1 MYSINKIVNLKE
13 KGRNIKMK
21 SNQVEIVL
29 YGAEQFCP
37 SCVNLPSSKETFEW
51 LEAAIAR
58 KFPDQPFKMT
68 YVDIYQPTGENEKL
82 NFAKKV
88 IEEDMFY
95 PVVVINEK
103 IVGEGNPRLKT
114 IFSELE
120 SHGYKA
126 I

>member
-1 MYSINKIVNLKE
+1 MTNT
-13 KGRNIKMK
+13 
-21 SNQVEIVL
+21 VEIVL
-29 YGAEQFCP
+29 YGAEQLCP

-51 LEAAIAR
+51 LEAAISR

-68 YVDIYQPTGENEKL
+68 YVDIYQPPQESEKED
-82 NFAKKV
+82 FAKRV
-88 IEEDMFY
+88 LEEDLFY
-95 PVVVINEK
+95 PVVVIKDK

-120 SHGYKA
+120 KYGYRS